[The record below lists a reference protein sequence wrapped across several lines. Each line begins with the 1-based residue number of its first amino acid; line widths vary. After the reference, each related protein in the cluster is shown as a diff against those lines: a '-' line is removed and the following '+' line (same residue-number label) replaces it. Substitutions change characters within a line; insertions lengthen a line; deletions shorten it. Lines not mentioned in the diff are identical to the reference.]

1 MCDASSPLWERACS
15 RRHHWGL
22 PGRSRRLFREQARS
36 HIKGCCFK
44 SGYCLCFGC
53 SQGNVQTT
61 RMPLFQFGVCG
72 GYVLGGSVVF
82 AAVEQLNS
90 VHIHSMRHGFL
101 RVPPLRRLTFVKQ
114 PQKYPK
120 RPCPGVRPSLRSGV
134 PRSGPA
140 PWARRDGPSLAQH
153 GSPGIH
159 AGRPTAQNLHSASR
173 RGR

>member
-82 AAVEQLNS
+82 AAVEQRTYPFDAPRLS
-90 VHIHSMRHGFL
+90 TGFALTARHFCQTATK
-101 RVPPLRRLTFVKQ
+101 VPKKALPRRTALA
-114 PQKYPK
+114 
-120 RPCPGVRPSLRSGV
+120 SLRCPS
-134 PRSGPA
+134 RRYA